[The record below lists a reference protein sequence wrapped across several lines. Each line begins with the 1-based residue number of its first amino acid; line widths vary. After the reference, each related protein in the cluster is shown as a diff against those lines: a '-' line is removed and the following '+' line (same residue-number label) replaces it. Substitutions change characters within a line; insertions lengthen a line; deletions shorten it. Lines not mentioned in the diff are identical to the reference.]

1 MEGVHSNNNR
11 LEQLVDQLYGR
22 NRRLLTFEG
31 KMLRMAERC
40 GVDRQDFLDHY
51 FGREL
56 DPRWVS
62 RVKRLAGKGWSRFA
76 DRYGDDVKGIRK
88 ERSEEHT
95 SELQSLM
102 RISYAVFCLQ
112 KKQKQNKGR
121 ATTT

>member
-62 RVKRLAGKGWSRFA
+62 RVKRLAGKGWLRFA
-76 DRYGDDVKGIRK
+76 AHYGDDVKGNRQHVTRVGFGRRSSR
-88 ERSEEHT
+88 ER
-95 SELQSLM
+95 ELHSVSILLSAGSA
-102 RISYAVFCLQ
+102 I
-112 KKQKQNKGR
+112 KNK
-121 ATTT
+121 TPT

>member
-1 MEGVHSNNNR
+1 MEGVHFNNNR
-11 LEQLVDQLYGR
+11 LEQLVDQLYGL

-76 DRYGDDVKGIRK
+76 DRYGADVKGKNGRGSGREKGWTYVCI
-88 ERSEEHT
+88 SEGRG
-95 SELQSLM
+95 SL
-102 RISYAVFCLQ
+102 
-112 KKQKQNKGR
+112 KKKKN
-121 ATTT
+121 

>member
-1 MEGVHSNNNR
+1 
-11 LEQLVDQLYGR
+11 
-22 NRRLLTFEG
+22 
-31 KMLRMAERC
+31 MLRMAERC

-88 ERSEEHT
+88 EVSEIAAE
-95 SELQSLM
+95 SELPISEFS
-102 RISYAVFCLQ
+102 RIVQPAQTGEEEARPAERRVGKRCV
-112 KKQKQNKGR
+112 R
-121 ATTT
+121 T